1 MGPRGTA
8 RPHRLGVALILDP
21 PATHEVQGL
30 RRALGD
36 RSLERIAPHLTLV
49 PPVNVRAEG
58 LASALD
64 VLRGAASG
72 QAGALELD
80 LGPAGTFLPVN
91 PVVFLDVSGPGS
103 EALARL
109 HHAVSAGPLLR
120 AERWP
125 WAPHVTLCDEAP
137 LERAVAA
144 VAALA
149 EYRAAVPFDRVVM
162 LEETDRRWQPFA
174 DACLGPPAVVG
185 RGGLELEITE
195 GRLLG
200 PDGHAML
207 ARQPEGAAALAA
219 VVGRGVPAAPAAS
232 SVAGTAGDPGG
243 PGPPQVV
250 LTGRRD
256 GGVVGMAVAWAEAMP
271 GAPVHV
277 LVLVDADSRRQGT
290 GRALLV
296 ALEASL
302 RRRGWAMERAQ
313 GHGPAAFFASCCAW
327 GGEFEV
333 AG

>member
-1 MGPRGTA
+1 M
-8 RPHRLGVALILDP
+8 ALILDP

-232 SVAGTAGDPGG
+232 SVAGTAGDPGPARRRWCSRAGGTEALSAWRWRGPRLCRG
-243 PGPPQVV
+243 PGPRPRA
-250 LTGRRD
+250 GRR
-256 GGVVGMAVAWAEAMP
+256 
-271 GAPVHV
+271 
-277 LVLVDADSRRQGT
+277 R
-290 GRALLV
+290 
-296 ALEASL
+296 
-302 RRRGWAMERAQ
+302 
-313 GHGPAAFFASCCAW
+313 
-327 GGEFEV
+327 
-333 AG
+333 

>member
-1 MGPRGTA
+1 
-8 RPHRLGVALILDP
+8 
-21 PATHEVQGL
+21 VQGL

-58 LASALD
+58 LGDALA

-91 PVVFLDVSGPGS
+91 PVVFLDVSGPGL

-109 HHAVSAGPLLR
+109 HRAVSAGPLLR

-125 WAPHVTLCDEAP
+125 WRPHVTLCDEATV
-137 LERAVAA
+137 ERAVAA
-144 VAALA
+144 AAALA
-149 EYRAAVPFDRVVM
+149 EYRAAVSFDRLVM
-162 LEETDRRWQPFA
+162 LEETDRHWQPLA
-174 DACLGPPAVVG
+174 DACLGPPGVVG

-200 PDGHAML
+200 PDGRAML
-207 ARQPEGAAALAA
+207 ERQQEGAAALGA
-219 VVGRGVPAAPAAS
+219 VPAGGVMAVSP
-232 SVAGTAGDPGG
+232 VAGTGGG
-243 PGPPQVV
+243 PARQGPQQVV

-256 GGVVGMAVAWAEAMP
+256 GGVVGVAAAWSEARP
-271 GAPVHV
+271 GAPAHV
-277 LVLVDADSRRQGT
+277 LVLVDAQSRRQGT
-290 GRALLV
+290 GRALLLG
-296 ALEASL
+296 LEASL
-302 RRRGWAMERAQ
+302 RRRGWAMERVQ

-327 GGEFEV
+327 GGDFEA

>member
-1 MGPRGTA
+1 
-8 RPHRLGVALILDP
+8 
-21 PATHEVQGL
+21 VQGL

-58 LASALD
+58 LGDALA

-72 QAGALELD
+72 QAGELVLD
-80 LGPAGTFLPVN
+80 LGPAGTFLPIN
-91 PVVFLDVSGPGS
+91 PVVFLDVSGPGL

-109 HHAVSAGPLLR
+109 HRAVSAWPLLR

-125 WAPHVTLCDEAP
+125 WRPHVTVCDEAP
-137 LERAVAA
+137 VERAVAA
-144 VAALA
+144 AAALA
-149 EYRAAVPFDRVVM
+149 EYRAAVPFDRLVL
-162 LEETDRRWQPFA
+162 LEETDRRWQPLA

-200 PDGHAML
+200 PDAKAML
-207 ARQPEGAAALAA
+207 ESQQEGAAALRA
-219 VVGRGVPAAPAAS
+219 VPAGGVVAAS
-232 SVAGTAGDPGG
+232 PVAGTAGSPGR
-243 PGPPQVV
+243 PVRAQVV
-250 LTGRRD
+250 LTGRRE
-256 GGVVGMAVAWAEAMP
+256 GGVVGVAAAWAEAWP

-277 LVLVDADSRRQGT
+277 VVLVDAESRRQGT

-296 ALEASL
+296 GLEASL
-302 RRRGWAMERAQ
+302 RRRGWAMERVR
-313 GHGPAAFFASCCAW
+313 GHGPAAFYASCCAW
-327 GGEFEV
+327 GGDFEA

>member
-1 MGPRGTA
+1 M
-8 RPHRLGVALILDP
+8 
-21 PATHEVQGL
+21 
-30 RRALGD
+30 
-36 RSLERIAPHLTLV
+36 
-49 PPVNVRAEG
+49 
-58 LASALD
+58 
-64 VLRGAASG
+64 LRGAASG

-91 PVVFLDVSGPGS
+91 PVVFLDVSGPGL

-137 LERAVAA
+137 VERAVAA

-200 PDGHAML
+200 PDGQGHARPP
-207 ARQPEGAAALAA
+207 AR
-219 VVGRGVPAAPAAS
+219 GRRRSGR
-232 SVAGTAGDPGG
+232 GG
-243 PGPPQVV
+243 PGAYR
-250 LTGRRD
+250 GA
-256 GGVVGMAVAWAEAMP
+256 GGVVGGGHRRRALAARSAAG
-271 GAPVHV
+271 GAHGPAGRRRCRRGGGVGRGYAGGPVHV

-327 GGEFEV
+327 GGEFEA